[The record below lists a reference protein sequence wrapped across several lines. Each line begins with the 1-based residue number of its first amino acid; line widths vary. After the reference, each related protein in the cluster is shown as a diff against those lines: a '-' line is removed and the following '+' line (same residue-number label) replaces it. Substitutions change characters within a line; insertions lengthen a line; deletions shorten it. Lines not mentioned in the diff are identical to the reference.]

1 MTPSPCWDADGD
13 TILVAPPPSQATD
26 TGGGCSS
33 ARRMLATV
41 HGGEHAPAA
50 EMGETGRGDRIR
62 TCDILLPKQARYR
75 AALLPEPP
83 MPLGFMRSG
92 NKRKERPGSGE
103 LRHAPE
109 SCDIRSAAAAAI
121 DLAAEQISRAHVCTP
136 VTNAH
141 LVCGTR

>member
-1 MTPSPCWDADGD
+1 MCVFFLNYTPTTTIYTYCYTLSLHGALPIFRRWVSVRSIVSAMTPSPCWDADGD

-50 EMGETGRGDRIR
+50 EMGETARGDRIR

-75 AALLPEPP
+75 AALLPVPP
-83 MPLGFMRSG
+83 MP
-92 NKRKERPGSGE
+92 
-103 LRHAPE
+103 
-109 SCDIRSAAAAAI
+109 
-121 DLAAEQISRAHVCTP
+121 
-136 VTNAH
+136 
-141 LVCGTR
+141 